1 MHISP
6 TNLYLEGTFL
16 NIKPQLQ
23 NFNKY
28 STDDPQNKTPSYKFW
43 THSVGGYFY
52 FLLIHQHFG
61 FAGYS
66 AGIGVH
72 HENDVECQIQ

>member
-1 MHISP
+1 MGTWVFCLQNPVHHHGVSLTMKNCMHISP

-28 STDDPQNKTPSYKFW
+28 NTDDPQNNPPSYKFW
-43 THSVGGYFY
+43 THTLKRIDYINNES
-52 FLLIHQHFG
+52 
-61 FAGYS
+61 
-66 AGIGVH
+66 
-72 HENDVECQIQ
+72 